1 MIAAIINV
9 ITSPKDGFD
18 YILKSLNWRHAFIPI
33 LILSLLNIFSGLI
46 MEEEVKSMN
55 FERASEWINNSER
68 MTDEQKDQAI
78 QGMEDRMNANSSL
91 MGRVFISDSIP
102 PTFGSFPQWP
112 IRIFFWSLFSL
123 LIGNLFLGGGISLST
138 IFTISSFGYLAS
150 VLEYV
155 FKTGYQFIT
164 GDLMFFTGLGV
175 LNIGNQGG
183 FINSFL
189 TGIDVFAFWRVYLIA
204 VGFSLAYKK
213 PFNFSL
219 GVLSGLWLFGLI
231 FFSAI
236 GAFFANMFT

>member
-33 LILSLLNIFSGLI
+33 LILSLLNIFSGLV

-102 PTFGSFPQWP
+102 PTF
-112 IRIFFWSLFSL
+112 RIF
-123 LIGNLFLGGGISLST
+123 
-138 IFTISSFGYLAS
+138 SS
-150 VLEYV
+150 
-155 FKTGYQFIT
+155 
-164 GDLMFFTGLGV
+164 M
-175 LNIGNQGG
+175 
-183 FINSFL
+183 
-189 TGIDVFAFWRVYLIA
+189 
-204 VGFSLAYKK
+204 
-213 PFNFSL
+213 
-219 GVLSGLWLFGLI
+219 
-231 FFSAI
+231 
-236 GAFFANMFT
+236 AN